1 MLDNIS
7 TSLLDQVDVQLG
19 EEIELLE
26 MQVQQNLLQKFDEIL
41 QEEQ

>member
-19 EEIELLE
+19 RNELLE